1 MIGLGALLPAAAA
14 GAFLPKKQAQYTT
27 GRDAKGNW
35 YVYGNGGMQ
44 YYGNDT
50 NAFNAAKGRLSSAGQ
65 AEVWEGDMFG
75 SGAGVAGGA
84 LGALGNNGNG
94 SGNWNGTGTGS
105 GSGGGGGGGGSA
117 NVESAAERQARIQRE
132 NSLKLYRQ
140 MLDALGGQEKA
151 DIDRTNREFDMSV
164 ASLTKERDNA
174 YANLDREQGK
184 LDKQK
189 SKSLNQ
195 LGTDIRNLMNSTN
208 TQLGMYGA
216 GNSSA
221 VGMAARGVSDLANS
235 TSADIADQYN
245 EQSGDI
251 ASNRA
256 QLGTKYE
263 NEYDKLGM
271 NRANSIAEI
280 KQQYRNQAN
289 DLNQKIINNT
299 IDNGEAERS
308 LNDMKNRLS
317 QNINPSYEF
326 DKQNLGAYKASGI
339 NRADVAGTV
348 AGPALTTEQAMQYFN
363 PNSKRKEQ
371 ETSYY

>member
-1 MIGLGALLPAAAA
+1 MA
-14 GAFLPKKQAQYTT
+14 GVYTT
-27 GRDAKGNW
+27 GRDAQGNW
-35 YVYGNGGMQ
+35 YIYNKSMTPYRAGML
-44 YYGNDT
+44 YYGNDV
-50 NAFNAAKGRLSSAGQ
+50 NAFDRLKNQLNSNRGS
-65 AEVWEGDMFG
+65 EVWEGDNYRG
-75 SGAGVAGGA
+75 GAAGVVMGSVAA
-84 LGALGNNGNG
+84 ALGNRGGG
-94 SGNWNGTGTGS
+94 ST
-105 GSGGGGGGGGSA
+105 GSGGGSGYSSGGSGAAAA

-151 DIDRTNREFDMSV
+151 DIDRANREFDQSV

-174 YANLDREQGK
+174 YKNLDREQGK
-184 LDKQK
+184 LDNQK
-189 SKSLNQ
+189 SKSLKQ

-289 DLNQKIINNT
+289 DLNQKIVNNT
-299 IDNGEAERS
+299 IDNGEAQRS
-308 LNDMKNRLS
+308 LNDMKNRLA
-317 QNINPSYEF
+317 QNINPSYDF

-339 NRADVAGTV
+339 NRADVAGNVT
-348 AGPALTTEQAMQYFN
+348 GPALTAEQAMQYFAPTTHKKKDDLN
-363 PNSKRKEQ
+363 
-371 ETSYY
+371 Y

>member
-1 MIGLGALLPAAAA
+1 MLGLTTLAA
-14 GAFLPKKQAQYTT
+14 GSWLGSQIGKALRPKAQYTT
-27 GRDAKGNW
+27 GRDANGNW

-44 YYGNDT
+44 YYGNDV
-50 NAFNAAKGRLSSAGQ
+50 NAFNATKGRFNSAGQ
-65 AEVWEGDMFG
+65 AEVWEGDKYT
-75 SGAGVAGGA
+75 GG
-84 LGALGNNGNG
+84 GGGGNNNATTD
-94 SGNWNGTGTGS
+94 WNGYGY

-326 DKQNLGAYKASGI
+326 DKQNLGAYKANGI